1 MSARRF
7 VPLAGLALVA
17 LSVPLWIDA
26 PFVMQLLFRVALF
39 AVIGIAWNVIGGYAG
54 QLSLGHVA
62 YFGCGAYSFSLLPTQ
77 FGVTMWLA
85 LVLGGL
91 VACLAALVIGS
102 VTFRLR
108 GPYFVLSTIATA
120 EILRLLALNSEFT
133 HGAIGLLAPSLF
145 ANPGVDS
152 KFYVTAVVLL
162 VASLAFA
169 GWVHGSR
176 FGYSL
181 RAVRENED
189 TAMAVGINPARC
201 KLLALLA
208 SAFLTGLA
216 GGLYASFSQFVG
228 PESVLSIDVSVQ
240 AALIAVLGGVGTVWG
255 PLLGSLVLTLSS
267 ELFKAFFKEAHLLI
281 YGLLLVAVVLF
292 LPAGVA
298 SLVPRVRG
306 AFARPRLDA
315 ERPSRSTTSE
325 ASSEGD
331 RP

>member
-1 MSARRF
+1 MTARRF
-7 VPLAGLALVA
+7 VPLGVLAVAA

-26 PFVMQLLFRVALF
+26 PFVMQLLVRAALF
-39 AVIGIAWNVIGGYAG
+39 AVVGVAWNVIGGYAG
-54 QLSLGHVA
+54 QLSLGHAA
-62 YFGCGAYSFSLLPTQ
+62 YFGCGAYTFALLPAR
-77 FGVTMWLA
+77 FGIGMWLA
-85 LVLGGL
+85 LALGSV
-91 VACLAALVIGS
+91 VACMAALVIGS

-108 GPYFVLSTIATA
+108 GPYFVLATIATA
-120 EILRLLALNSEFT
+120 EILRLLALNSELT

-152 KFYVTAVVLL
+152 KFYGAAVVLL
-162 VASLAFA
+162 LASLVFA

-189 TAMAVGINPARC
+189 TAMAVGIDPARC

-208 SAFLTGLA
+208 SALLTGLA
-216 GGLYASFSQFVG
+216 GGLYASFSQLVG
-228 PESVLSIDVSVQ
+228 PESVFSIDVSVQ

-267 ELFKAFFKEAHLLI
+267 ELFKAFFREAHLLV
-281 YGLLLVAVVLF
+281 YGLLLVTVVLF
-292 LPAGVA
+292 MPGGVA
-298 SLVPRVRG
+298 SLML
-306 AFARPRLDA
+306 RLRRA
-315 ERPSRSTTSE
+315 IGRERPSSERSS
-325 ASSEGD
+325 ASRVSPKDD

>member
-1 MSARRF
+1 MTARRF
-7 VPLAGLALVA
+7 VPLGVLAVAA

-26 PFVMQLLFRVALF
+26 PFVMQLLVRAALF
-39 AVIGIAWNVIGGYAG
+39 AVVGVAWNVIGGYAG
-54 QLSLGHVA
+54 QLSLGHAA
-62 YFGCGAYSFSLLPTQ
+62 YFGCGAYTFALLPAR
-77 FGVTMWLA
+77 FGIGMWLA
-85 LVLGGL
+85 LALGSV
-91 VACLAALVIGS
+91 VACMAALVIGS

-108 GPYFVLSTIATA
+108 GPYFVLATIATA
-120 EILRLLALNSEFT
+120 EILRLLALNSELT

-152 KFYVTAVVLL
+152 KFYGAAVVLL
-162 VASLAFA
+162 LASLVFA

-189 TAMAVGINPARC
+189 TAMAVGIDPARC

-208 SAFLTGLA
+208 SALLTGLA

-228 PESVLSIDVSVQ
+228 PESVFSIDVSVQ

-267 ELFKAFFKEAHLLI
+267 ELFKAFFREAHLLV
-281 YGLLLVAVVLF
+281 YGLLLVTVVLF
-292 LPAGVA
+292 LPGGVA
-298 SLVPRVRG
+298 SLM
-306 AFARPRLDA
+306 PRLRRA
-315 ERPSRSTTSE
+315 IGRERPSSERSS
-325 ASSEGD
+325 ASRVSPKDD